1 MTILIILI
9 YVFYSENESLKW
21 LRTKNYFSSVF
32 TPMSTTAEKFPRFL
46 IFCLAILLLVATCS
60 AQDFEATIKLISP
73 ATVRIEGKFLR
84 ENSIQSNKNWAFA
97 RSIGNVENLG
107 ARVSDLN
114 LTNKSGQSISVKKL
128 IDGEYLAD
136 DEASAWSYQ
145 INLNPPQDETA
156 MAHISWLKNEQ
167 GILMLDDLLPQ
178 FIGENNQ
185 PLGTNI
191 KFELPKDWKILSSEK
206 SLTENI
212 FRTRNVEKAI
222 FLVGKNWR
230 EREISNKNLALNLAI
245 SDEWN
250 FTDAEA
256 VEMISEIFAVYQ
268 KLFGEIQIEKVQI
281 SLVHFPKEI
290 KFGRWE
296 AETRGANLTIF
307 SSDMPFKTLSRQRLH
322 EQLRHEL
329 FHLWIPNN
337 LALMGNYAWF
347 YEGFTVYQSLKT
359 GVQMNQIRFEDFLDT
374 LSQAFQTDN
383 FQTQKISL
391 IEASKNRWN
400 DANPN
405 IYARGML
412 VAFLCDVILLRE
424 NKGKIEVADIFRQLY
439 KLHRLPNK
447 VQDGT
452 IAVLDILGV
461 YPKLQPIIEKYI
473 KGIEKIDWQAD
484 LESVGIEMSKTDAAT
499 KLSIK
504 AKLNGRQKDLLD
516 KLGYNNW
523 RKTLEKSK

>member
-1 MTILIILI
+1 
-9 YVFYSENESLKW
+9 
-21 LRTKNYFSSVF
+21 
-32 TPMSTTAEKFPRFL
+32 MSTTAKKFPRLL
-46 IFCLAILLLVATCS
+46 ILCAEILLLVAACS

-84 ENSIQSNKNWAFA
+84 ENVIQSNKNWAFA
-97 RSIGNVENLG
+97 SSIGNIENLG
-107 ARVSDLN
+107 ERVSDFK
-114 LTNKSGQSISVKKL
+114 LTDKIGQSISVKKL

-136 DEASAWSYQ
+136 DEAFAWSYQ
-145 INLNPPQDETA
+145 INLNLQRDEKA

-178 FIGENNQ
+178 FIGKNNQ
-185 PLGTNI
+185 PISANI
-191 KFELPKDWKILSSEK
+191 KFELPSDWQIFSSEK
-206 SLTENI
+206 SLAENG
-212 FRTRNVEKAI
+212 FRTGNVEKAI

-230 EREISNKNLALNLAI
+230 EKEISSKKLALNLAI
-245 SDEWN
+245 SGEWN

-256 VEMISEIFAVYQ
+256 VEIISEIFAVYQ
-268 KLFGEIQIEKVQI
+268 KLFGEIQADKVQI

-337 LALMGNYAWF
+337 LALAGNYAWF

-383 FQTQKISL
+383 FQTQKNSF

-400 DANPN
+400 DVDAN
-405 IYARGML
+405 IYSRGML
-412 VAFLCDVILLRE
+412 VAFLCDVVLLRE
-424 NKGKIEVADIFRQLY
+424 SKGKSEVADIFRQLY

-447 VQDGT
+447 PQDGNT
-452 IAVLDILGV
+452 AVLNILGN
-461 YPKLQPIIEKYI
+461 YASLQPIVEKYI
-473 KGIEKIDWQAD
+473 KGIEKIDWQTD
-484 LESVGIEMSKTDAAT
+484 LDSIGIAT
-499 KLSIK
+499 SETNFGIKLKVKS
-504 AKLNGRQKDLLD
+504 KLNGRQKDLLD

-523 RKTLEKSK
+523 RK